1 MTLTDAVELYIS
13 RRQAAT
19 GRFQSPAVTLR
30 SFSRRCKGLSLR
42 QIRPAHVLQFLDKPR
57 TQPITWQGKYSIL
70 RMFFEYWSLR
80 GQLKTLPLPPSQRCV
95 RTFVPYIYSRAEL
108 RALLDSVPQCQRNK
122 ACSMSAMTFRT
133 LLLLLYCTGMRLGE
147 ALRLSLGDVVLS
159 DGLITIRGSKFYKS
173 RLVPIG
179 QDLHRFLL
187 KYRDQAQRR
196 SQAYQPF
203 FQSREKR
210 KISAASVQ
218 ISFRRLCQL
227 ASVRRSDTTASQ
239 PRLHDLRHTFAVHR
253 LTEWYRRGADIEH
266 LILALS
272 TYLGH
277 VDLHSTQHYLTMTP
291 ELLAQANRRFES
303 YVEGGSHVK

>member
-19 GRFQSPAVTLR
+19 GRFQSPAITLR

-42 QIRPAHVLQFLDKPR
+42 QVRPTHVLQFLDKPH
-57 TQPITWQGKYSIL
+57 TQPVTWQGKHGIL

-80 GQLKTLPLPPSQRCV
+80 GQLKTPPLPAAKRCV

-108 RALLDSVPQCQRNK
+108 RALLDSVPLCQRNK

-133 LLLLLYCTGMRLGE
+133 LLLLLYGTGMRLGE
-147 ALRLSLGDVVLS
+147 ALRLSLADVALS
-159 DGLITIRGSKFYKS
+159 DRLITIRESKFYKS

-179 QDLHRFLL
+179 QDLHRLLL
-187 KYRDQAQRR
+187 KYRDQRQRR
-196 SQAYQPF
+196 NQDYQPF

-210 KISAASVQ
+210 TVSAASAQ
-218 ISFRRLCQL
+218 ASFRRLCQL
-227 ASVRRSDTTASQ
+227 ANLRRSDTTASQ

-253 LTEWYRRGADIEH
+253 VTEWYRRGADTEH

-291 ELLAQANRRFES
+291 ELLAQANRRFER
-303 YVEGGSHVK
+303 YVGGGCHVK